1 MPTNSE
7 SSRTVVDHACSP
19 EGRCAVCKGAQDT
32 MKVGQITLAWG
43 YMCVWTTTVATS
55 SMMLGEVL
63 KQINVAC
70 SQRCAIIPGGR
81 NNKLCKSHRSTRRRF
96 RKLSLRSAGQDGLWL
111 EQVCSAIHE
120 GVGRSGPPL
129 RSVAGRIPKLERGAV
144 HARRMQK
151 SLNLSQAPTHNCGSL
166 RSLDSQLAG
175 TPSSWLLGSRPSG
188 QQLSQHD
195 VPRGRGV
202 WCRISAS
209 VLLRGSCSKR
219 ETCFSQTGDDATE
232 TSEFHS
238 HVHMLVRGSLV
249 EISAPVHRVRAV
261 GPD

>member
-1 MPTNSE
+1 MWRAARGAPLSQVGGTTSCASHTGPHGVVFGNFLSVQQGRMACG
-7 SSRTVVDHACSP
+7 SSKSVLRYTKAFGGQVSP
-19 EGRCAVCKGAQDT
+19 SAV
-32 MKVGQITLAWG
+32 W
-43 YMCVWTTTVATS
+43 
-55 SMMLGEVL
+55 
-63 KQINVAC
+63 
-70 SQRCAIIPGGR
+70 
-81 NNKLCKSHRSTRRRF
+81 
-96 RKLSLRSAGQDGLWL
+96 
-111 EQVCSAIHE
+111 
-120 GVGRSGPPL
+120 
-129 RSVAGRIPKLERGAV
+129 AGRIPKLERGAV

-195 VPRGRGV
+195 VPRGRRV

-209 VLLRGSCSKR
+209 VLLRGSFSKR

-249 EISAPVHRVRAV
+249 
-261 GPD
+261 